1 MSIESFVR
9 DAFELIQ
16 RGRFE
21 SAMSLACAALD
32 ATAKNEFVAIV
43 KVGERWEAFVN
54 SNLDIITVVG
64 FRGAILAVP
73 GANLKVLDPEPP
85 GATSTIETIIY
96 KSIRCN
102 LLHEASLPGTAT
114 FTPEAF
120 YGIRDGTFY
129 IPAFFIHAVLLAVV
143 GAKSNDSRLMDV
155 QIELNLA
162 PLRINELWGKPE
174 LIRSKLGIDS

>member
-32 ATAKNEFVAIV
+32 ATAKNEFGGD
-43 KVGERWEAFVN
+43 VGQRWKAFVN
-54 SNLDIITVVG
+54 ASLDIITAIG

-73 GANLKVLDPEPP
+73 GSHLNVLDPESPST
-85 GATSTIETIIY
+85 TSSIENIIY

-102 LLHEASLPGTAT
+102 LLHEASLPGNAM
-114 FTPEAF
+114 FTIEAF
-120 YGIRDGTFY
+120 YGIREGTFY
-129 IPAFFIHAVLLAVV
+129 VPVSLIYAVLLVVV
-143 GAKSNDSRLMDV
+143 GAKSNASRLMDV
-155 QIELNLA
+155 EIQLSLEL
-162 PLRINELWGKPE
+162 LRIKELWGKPE
-174 LIRSKLGIDS
+174 LIRTKLGIGS

>member
-32 ATAKNEFVAIV
+32 ATAKNELVAIV

-96 KSIRCN
+96 KSIMKDI
-102 LLHEASLPGTAT
+102 
-114 FTPEAF
+114 
-120 YGIRDGTFY
+120 YGF
-129 IPAFFIHAVLLAVV
+129 VV
-143 GAKSNDSRLMDV
+143 QV
-155 QIELNLA
+155 
-162 PLRINELWGKPE
+162 
-174 LIRSKLGIDS
+174 